1 MFISFRLKL
10 QHMSNDAILSKTEIV
25 IQGYKNSQPIVF
37 SNLLLDESFISVNH
51 FSFFIRA
58 DDDQAT
64 LDSIIR
70 FKKDILGKELQIE
83 FRDGSGTLQHGFK
96 GLIREVNSSLVDEHN
111 YEFQIKGSG
120 LFSKVDKVP
129 EFHSFYKQTL
139 SNIIEK
145 AYKDSG
151 IKPAVKNDPKFSAEL
166 LYIVQY
172 NQTLFGFT
180 AALAMRFGEWMY
192 YDGAHLVFGKKP
204 EGTVVDLNAPDDVYN
219 LNIHAHMFRSPVDA
233 VGTDSYKGE
242 TIKAAEE
249 AAAPGN
255 PILQAT
261 GDAGKKV
268 LETWGHHFA
277 GSGFNQS
284 QIEHMFR
291 IEQQAGYARSAAV
304 TGNTRDN
311 RLSIGKIIKI
321 KDRDDSGGKRFIIT
335 NIHHSCTQPDH
346 YHNSFTAIPAEAEVP
361 PYTNTGIAP
370 AAKSQL
376 AVVTDN
382 VDDAGMA
389 RVKVRF
395 SWMKDDEKSPWIP
408 VLIPHAG
415 KDKGFRFLP
424 EIDDEVMVQ
433 FTDGNAELPYVTGAI
448 YTEKHKPG
456 VPEKDNNIKRIG
468 TKTGRR
474 LEIDDEKGELMLADD
489 FENEIGNRISMLKS
503 KEQKIIKISSGNDD
517 DNFSVVFLDGERGRA
532 TIGVKSGGNVI
543 LKIDLQ
549 KEEKVMDITAAGTIN
564 IKADQTLNLEADEI
578 HMKARH
584 IDVKAQQE
592 LSLEGKVSAGLS
604 GASVKV
610 DASASLDLKGS
621 AQATLAGAMLD
632 LKGDGIASL
641 TGALVK
647 IN

>member
-1 MFISFRLKL
+1 
-10 QHMSNDAILSKTEIV
+10 MSNDAILSKTEIV
-25 IQGYKNSQPIVF
+25 IQGYKNSQPVVF

-51 FSFFIRA
+51 FSFSIRA

-83 FRDGSGTLQHGFK
+83 FKDGSGALQHRFK
-96 GLIREVNSSLVDEHN
+96 GLIREVNSSLADEHN

-120 LFSKVDKVP
+120 LFCKVDKVP

-151 IKPAVKNDPKFSAEL
+151 IKPAVKNNPAFSSEL
-166 LYIVQY
+166 LYMVQY

-180 AALAMRFGEWMY
+180 TALAMRFGEWMH
-192 YDGAHLVFGKKP
+192 YDGEHLVFGKKP
-204 EGTVVDLNAPDDVYN
+204 EGAAVELNAPDDVYN
-219 LNIHAHMFRSPVDA
+219 LNIHAHMFRNPIDA

-242 TIKAAEE
+242 TIKAARE
-249 AAAPGN
+249 AEAPGS

-261 GDAGKKV
+261 GNAGKKA

-284 QIEHMFR
+284 HIERMFR
-291 IEQQAGYARSAAV
+291 IEQQAGYARSAAI
-304 TGNTRDN
+304 TGDTRNN

-321 KDRDDSGGKRFIIT
+321 KDRDDSGGKHFIIT
-335 NIHHSCTQPDH
+335 DIHHHCTQPDH

-361 PYTNTGIAP
+361 PYTNAGIAP
-370 AAKSQL
+370 LANSQL

-395 SWMKDDEKSPWIP
+395 SWMKEDEKTPWIS
-408 VLIPHAG
+408 VLVPHAG

-433 FTDGNAELPYVTGAI
+433 FTDGNAELPYVMGAI

-474 LEIDDEKGELMLADD
+474 LEMNDKEGEMILADD
-489 FENEIGNRISMLKS
+489 FKDMVGNRVFMMKT
-503 KEQKIIKISSGNDD
+503 EGQKILQISSGKDEANL
-517 DNFSVVFLDGERGRA
+517 SVVFLDGNRGRV
-532 TIGVKSGGNVI
+532 TLGVKSGNTVI
-543 LKIDLQ
+543 LQIDMQ
-549 KEEKVMDITAAGTIN
+549 QDGKVMDIISAGTIN
-564 IKADQTLNLEADEI
+564 IKADQTINLEADEI

-584 IDVKAQQE
+584 IGVKAKVQ
-592 LSLEGKVSAGLS
+592 LDLEGKTSAGLS
-604 GASVKV
+604 GEMVKV
-610 DASASLDLKGS
+610 DAGTSLDLKAS